1 MKKSRLQKS
10 VKNHSFWGNSLV
22 VQWLRL
28 GAFTAVALSSVP
40 GWGTKIPQA
49 VWCSQKKKKI
59 HFCKKQN
66 NVCIFLIHRTKTKN
80 YKGRLLS
87 EL

>member
-49 VWCSQKKKKI
+49 VWCSQKKKK
-59 HFCKKQN
+59 F
-66 NVCIFLIHRTKTKN
+66 IFVKNKTM
-80 YKGRLLS
+80 YVYFSYTEQRLKTIKEDYFLN
-87 EL
+87 